1 MKKIILVS
9 LISIFAVSIS
19 TAFAY
24 KNYSDV
30 NNMRTNKVGG
40 LIATWKY
47 IERDVDLSYFYQL
60 DNTVTYKQI
69 EEEIG
74 EPNGVRG
81 SGLGCPYYQ
90 VNYNLYIV
98 ASYSLDQEGEYNKV
112 GALFLCTRD
121 EVLEKIYPR

>member
-47 IERDVDLSYFYQL
+47 IERDVDLSYFF
-60 DNTVTYKQI
+60 N
-69 EEEIG
+69 
-74 EPNGVRG
+74 
-81 SGLGCPYYQ
+81 
-90 VNYNLYIV
+90 
-98 ASYSLDQEGEYNKV
+98 
-112 GALFLCTRD
+112 
-121 EVLEKIYPR
+121 